1 MKKLIP
7 ILFAVLLFSSCQ
19 KEPNLSDLDNDFVVY
34 TNYDKNAEFSNFQ
47 SVYVP
52 DSILLIASSTSETPV
67 YWKSENAEP
76 IIQDFIEHLTARGYE
91 ITNNKE
97 EADLGLQVSYVESI
111 SYFAGNTNPYW
122 WWDYPGY
129 WHPGYW
135 YPGWY
140 DWNWYYPYYQP
151 IYSYS
156 VGSLLSE
163 LVNLKAAS
171 ETTKKIPVVWN
182 AYMSGLL
189 SDSSK
194 FNLQL
199 SLNAVN
205 QAFDQSP
212 YITTQAK

>member
-34 TNYDKNAEFSNFQ
+34 TNYDKNAEFSNFLK
-47 SVYVP
+47 VYVP
-52 DSILLIASSTSETPV
+52 DSILLIAGSTSENPV

-76 IIQDFIEHLTARGYE
+76 ILADFVEHLTARGYE
-91 ITNNKE
+91 ITDNKE
-97 EADLGLQVSYVESI
+97 DAELGLQVSYVENV
-111 SYFAGNTNPYW
+111 SYFSGNTNPYW

-129 WHPGYW
+129 WRPGYW
-135 YPGWY
+135 SSGWY
-140 DWNWYYPYYQP
+140 DWNWYYPYNQRV
-151 IYSYS
+151 YSYS

-163 LVNLKAAS
+163 IVNLKAAS
-171 ETTKKIPVVWN
+171 EETKKIPVIWN

-212 YITTQAK
+212 YITTKDK